1 MVETLNSKDKIPI
14 DKQQPVLQVRDLV
27 VEFKLENRY
36 ARAVSGVS
44 FDLFPGE
51 ILGIVGESG
60 SGKSVTA
67 LSIMR
72 LIPEPPGKISKG
84 SIRFDG
90 KEVLELSYPEMRDI
104 RGNNIAMIFQEP
116 MTALNPVFTIGMQVR
131 ETILTHEKI
140 SKKESQSR
148 AIKML
153 EKVGIPDAST
163 RMKDYPH
170 QFSGGQRQRIMIALA
185 LVCKPQILIADEP
198 TTALD
203 VTTQAQILE
212 LMLEQQKQIENS
224 SIILITHDLAVVA
237 ETCHRVAV
245 MYGGKI
251 QEIGTIEQIFSAPKH
266 PYTRGLLA
274 SLPSATSKKEGK
286 LYAIPGNVPS
296 ISDMPAGCKFCTR
309 CEEVIDR
316 CHKEEPPLHL
326 LKNGHKVR
334 CHLIEGEADE

>member
-1 MVETLNSKDKIPI
+1 MEALNENKSQTMTQEK
-14 DKQQPVLQVRDLV
+14 PVLQVKDLV
-27 VEFKLENRY
+27 VEFQIENTF
-36 ARAVSGVS
+36 ARAVSGVT
-44 FDLFPGE
+44 FDLYPGE

-67 LSIMR
+67 LSLMR
-72 LIPEPPGKISKG
+72 LIPEPPGRIPSG
-84 SIRFDG
+84 SIKFEDQ
-90 KEVLELSYPEMRDI
+90 EILDLTFPEMRDI

-116 MTALNPVFTIGMQVR
+116 MTALNPVFTVGMQVR
-131 ETILTHEKI
+131 ETVLTHEKV
-140 SKKESQSR
+140 SKKEAWKR
-148 AIKML
+148 AISML
-153 EKVGIPDAST
+153 EKVGIPDAEK

-203 VTTQAQILE
+203 VTTQSQILN
-212 LMLEQQKQIENS
+212 LMLEQQKQIRNS

-251 QEIGTIEQIFSAPKH
+251 QELGTVDQIFTSPKH
-266 PYTRGLLA
+266 PYTRGLIA
-274 SLPSATSKKEGK
+274 SLPSSHAKSTER

-296 ISDMPAGCKFCTR
+296 ISEMPAGCKFCTR

-316 CHKEEPPLHL
+316 CHQEEPALHIL
-326 LKNGHKVR
+326 NDGHKVR
-334 CHLIEGEADE
+334 CHLVEGESNG

>member
-1 MVETLNSKDKIPI
+1 MVETLNSKNKIPI
-14 DKQQPVLQVRDLV
+14 NQQQPVLQVRDLV
-27 VEFKLENRY
+27 VEFKLEMGY

-72 LIPEPPGKISKG
+72 LIPEPPGKISNG
-84 SIRFDG
+84 SIRFEN

-140 SKKESQSR
+140 SKKEAQGR

-153 EKVGIPDAST
+153 EKVGIPDASA

-212 LMLEQQKQIENS
+212 LMLEQQTQIENS

-251 QEIGTIEQIFSAPKH
+251 QEIGTVNQIFSAPKH

-274 SLPSATSKKEGK
+274 SLPSSTSIKDGK

-316 CHKEEPPLHL
+316 CHQEEPPLHVL
-326 LKNGHKVR
+326 NNGHKVR